1 MGGVS
6 VRVTAVASQG
16 RERATPT
23 VIVIENGIPT
33 ADGEESFHSRRGGQ
47 LNVPL
52 ESYMLLLTA
61 YILSA
66 PLHTWLP
73 YSAMTKIQE
82 TSLHSPQVLPNTM

>member
-23 VIVIENGIPT
+23 VIIIGEGVPT

-52 ESYMLLLTA
+52 ESYILLL
-61 YILSA
+61 
-66 PLHTWLP
+66 
-73 YSAMTKIQE
+73 
-82 TSLHSPQVLPNTM
+82 